1 MKTKKIIAIILIT
14 MILAPAVVG
23 CNKATTPIP
32 TIPTETITDGAN
44 KEEVGNLENK
54 DEIIE
59 PTKENLLALGKKQ
72 TAGIKAVA
80 EKYGL
85 TTESFSEE
93 LYQSNLIISKDEN
106 DCRSPN
112 CIGYQVDPLPTED
125 DVYYI
130 FYGSYIDENNEPDYG
145 YLIAI
150 ELEDYSEF
158 SMEGRDM
165 FRDLLIDVFGGD
177 FNFKDLETRITKH
190 LNLDFTED
198 TEDTKAT
205 SEIEMGSYVESIS
218 GGNVNAQAQAGK
230 MLYYTITLRK

>member
-1 MKTKKIIAIILIT
+1 MKTKKIIAIILMTLLLLPTI
-14 MILAPAVVG
+14 VG
-23 CNKATTPIP
+23 CNKSESPTT
-32 TIPTETITDGAN
+32 TVSTGTLTDGAD
-44 KEEVGNLENK
+44 KEEVSTLENK

-112 CIGYQVDPLPTED
+112 CIGYQVDPLLTEE
-125 DVYYI
+125 DVYSI

-150 ELEDYSEF
+150 VLEDYSTF

-165 FRDLLIDVFGGD
+165 FRDLLIDVFGED
-177 FNFKDLETRITKH
+177 FTFKDLEARITKH
-190 LNLDFTED
+190 LNLGLADG
-198 TEDTKAT
+198 TKAT
-205 SEIEMGSYVESIS
+205 SEIEIGSYVESIS
-218 GGNVNAQAQAGK
+218 GGNVNDKDQAGK